1 MSFLL
6 LGFFT
11 GLSLILAVGAQNIF
25 VIEQGLKKQYVFL
38 VCLICSL
45 SDLIL
50 IFFGIFLF
58 EYFRNFFNYRVELI
72 FNILLLVFLIYFI
85 ITKLKVNYDNLNI
98 TLKNQQI
105 SFGNVMIKT
114 LGFTYLNPH
123 VYSDTVFFLGNF
135 SKNFLII
142 QKYYFGLGASI
153 ASFLFFFCLGY
164 LSKSLSKYLQKRI
177 AWKFINLFIIVFM
190 SILAFY
196 VLLDILNPKRF

>member
-11 GLSLILAVGAQNIF
+11 GLSLILAIGAQNIF

-50 IFFGIFLF
+50 IFLGIFLF
-58 EYFRNFFNYRVELI
+58 EYFRNLITNTVELF
-72 FNILLLVFLIYFI
+72 FNILLIIFLVYFI
-85 ITKLKVNYDNLNI
+85 IGKVRFNYGNLSIN
-98 TLKNQQI
+98 LKNTKG
-105 SFGNVMIKT
+105 SLTNVIIKT
-114 LGFTYLNPH
+114 LSFTYLNPH

-135 SKNFLII
+135 SKNFLIT
-142 QKYYFGLGASI
+142 QKYYFGIGAAI
-153 ASFLFFFCLGY
+153 ASFLFFFSLGF
-164 LSKSLSKYLQKRI
+164 LSKFLSKYLQNQMV
-177 AWKFINLFIIVFM
+177 WKFINLFIIVFM

-196 VLLDILNPKRF
+196 VLLDILKLT